1 MDKRSVILKLL
12 GEKIITIINIRHILI
27 MVDKTEKMFIVCLI
41 DFPHKGM
48 HKQPYAVYIESC
60 VSWGST
66 TIDHH
71 HHKMKR
77 ILLMFQQLWS
87 CLSFFFWSVE
97 CCLKNDD
104 RKCIFTIKGE
114 NFWKQGLEVDE
125 VDRDTLRQGCCYRL
139 KEGFLDVIQAKQV
152 QGTSKEHPKA

>member
-27 MVDKTEKMFIVCLI
+27 IVDKTEKMFIVYLI

-87 CLSFFFWSVE
+87 CLSFFFV
-97 CCLKNDD
+97 
-104 RKCIFTIKGE
+104 KCGMLFEK
-114 NFWKQGLEVDE
+114 
-125 VDRDTLRQGCCYRL
+125 
-139 KEGFLDVIQAKQV
+139 
-152 QGTSKEHPKA
+152 